1 MIQVLQRA
9 FAVLE
14 YLSDEPTS
22 LAVLADRTGLHKSTL
37 HNILRTMVSLGVVER
52 AEHGIYALGP
62 KLIALA
68 EPMVTRSKL
77 QPVAEETVRDLG
89 RKLGERVAVVVIHKG
104 QRYLIAQVESTHTV
118 AVNPNFPREVPVYGA
133 VTGRV
138 ILAHLSQSEL
148 DAFVQA
154 FGLPGDQW
162 PEASSRGELEQ
173 ELARIRDA
181 GMAERVSEDGE
192 ATFLAWPV
200 FGPGHRVWAS
210 ILVTLPTSRFQG
222 EHRQQILSEAEAGA
236 QAMSRMLLLPRRRP
250 GGSDPI

>member
-14 YLSDEPTS
+14 YLSNEPTS
-22 LAVLADRTGLHKSTL
+22 LALLADRTGLHKSTL

-68 EPMVTRSKL
+68 EPMVTRSRL
-77 QPVAEETVRDLG
+77 QPIAEETVRDLG
-89 RKLGERVAVVVIHKG
+89 RKLGERVAVVVIHEG
-104 QRYLIAQVESTHTV
+104 QRYGIAQVESTHTV
-118 AVNPNFPREVPVYGA
+118 AVNPNLPREVPVYGA
-133 VTGRV
+133 ATGRA
-138 ILAHLSQSEL
+138 ILAHLSRSEL
-148 DAFVQA
+148 DAFVET

-162 PEASSRGELEQ
+162 PEAPSREALEQ

-181 GMAERVSEDGE
+181 GMAHRVSEDGQ

-210 ILVTLPTSRFQG
+210 ILVTLPTDRFRG
-222 EHRQQILSEAEAGA
+222 EHRRQILSEAEASAQQMSVLLEIGA
-236 QAMSRMLLLPRRRP
+236 ARA
-250 GGSDPI
+250 

>member
-22 LAVLADRTGLHKSTL
+22 LAALADRTGLHKSTL
-37 HNILRTMVSLGVVER
+37 HNILRTMVALGVVER
-52 AEHGIYALGP
+52 TEHGIYALGP

-68 EPMVTRSKL
+68 EPIVTRSRL

-104 QRYLIAQVESTHTV
+104 QRYSIAEVESTHTV
-118 AVNPNFPREVPVYGA
+118 AVNPNLPRVVPVYGA
-133 VTGRV
+133 ATGRA
-138 ILAHLSQSEL
+138 ILAHMTQTEF

-162 PEASSRGELEQ
+162 PEASSLEELQQ
-173 ELARIRDA
+173 ELARIREA
-181 GMAERVSEDGE
+181 GMAQRVSEDGE
-192 ATFLAWPV
+192 AIFVAWPV

-210 ILVTLPTSRFQG
+210 LLVTLPASRYQG
-222 EHRQQILSEAEAGA
+222 DHQRKILSEAKAGA
-236 QAMSRMLLLPRRRP
+236 QAMSQRLLLPGHKP
-250 GGSDPI
+250 GRIDSI

>member
-14 YLSDEPTS
+14 YLSNEPTS
-22 LAVLADRTGLHKSTL
+22 LASLADRTGLHKSTL
-37 HNILRTMVSLGVVER
+37 HNILRTMVTLGVVER
-52 AEHGIYALGP
+52 TEHGIYALGP

-68 EPMVTRSKL
+68 EPTVTRSRL
-77 QPVAEETVRDLG
+77 QSVAEGTVRDLG

-104 QRYLIAQVESTHTV
+104 QRYRIAQVESTHTV
-118 AVNPNFPREVPVYGA
+118 AVNPNLPRAVPVYGA
-133 VTGRV
+133 ATGRV
-138 ILAHLSQSEL
+138 VLAHLAQAEL

-162 PEASSRGELEQ
+162 PEASSLGALRQ

-181 GMAERVSEDGE
+181 GMAQRLSEDGQ
-192 ATFLAWPV
+192 AVFLAWPV

-210 ILVTLPTSRFQG
+210 ILVTLPTSRYQG
-222 EHRQQILSEAEAGA
+222 EHQRQILSEAEAGA
-236 QAMSRMLLLPRRRP
+236 QAMSASLEIGATRL
-250 GGSDPI
+250 